1 MDLGAAT
8 HPGLVRPGNEDGF
21 YASRK
26 LGVFAVADGMG
37 GHEHGELASQITLKA
52 IEADAEK
59 LAAASP
65 IELPT
70 LLHET
75 LQAANNEIILQ
86 AQSTDAQHRM
96 GTTVVLA
103 SICGDRL
110 YFAHIGDSRLYL
122 LRGDAFSQL
131 TRDHS
136 LVQSLVDKG
145 EITPDE
151 AAIHPLRHQITRV
164 VGGDDQVAPEIA
176 SQALEPGDRIL
187 LCTDGLSGA
196 VDQEL
201 IKLIMSKRIS
211 SQHKADALVK
221 AALAAGGPDNITA
234 VVIGYQHPRPLA
246 PAKANPAKQA
256 HTLSR
261 LQSGII
267 TMMVLLIACA
277 AYAYLAH
284 QNPRYN
290 IQSDNGTP
298 PYLAMY
304 KSWPLLPFLPKEKM
318 LVENGLNEILFEDAR
333 DSANLKKAKSGMAEK
348 EIGDSLL
355 QKIAEDTSSKL
366 AQDTKKSLN
375 IGDVSAARSTLN
387 RMHAINVA
395 VNKDRVIE
403 LEQEVS
409 QQEATK
415 AIPNK

>member
-8 HPGLVRPGNEDGF
+8 DPGLVRPGNEDGF

-37 GHEHGELASQITLKA
+37 GHEDGELASKITLKA
-52 IEADAEK
+52 IESNAEK

-70 LLHET
+70 FLHET
-75 LQAANNEIILQ
+75 LQAANTEIIAQ
-86 AQSTDAQHRM
+86 ADTADVQHRM
-96 GTTVVLA
+96 GATVVLA

-164 VGGDDQVAPEIA
+164 VGGDDQVSPEIA

-196 VDQEL
+196 VDQEE
-201 IKLIMSKRIS
+201 IKQILSKRIS
-211 SQHKADALVK
+211 SQQKADALVK
-221 AALAAGGPDNITA
+221 AALAAGGPDNIT
-234 VVIGYQHPRPLA
+234 VVVVGYQHPRPIA
-246 PAKANPAKQA
+246 QKSDPGKQV
-256 HTLSR
+256 HSLSK
-261 LQSGII
+261 LQSGMI
-267 TMMVLLIACA
+267 TVMVLLLMFAGYVYMA
-277 AYAYLAH
+277 R
-284 QNPRYN
+284 QNPRYI
-290 IQSDNGTP
+290 IQPDGGVP
-298 PYLAMY
+298 QRLALY
-304 KSWPLLPFLPKEKM
+304 KSWPMLPFLAREKM
-318 LVENGLNEILFEDAR
+318 VVAPGMDAILFDDAK
-333 DSANLKKAKSGMAEK
+333 DTQNLKKAKKGVAEQI
-348 EIGDSLL
+348 IGDAML
-355 QKIAEDTSSKL
+355 QKIAEDTSLKL
-366 AQDTKKSLN
+366 ALDTKKALN
-375 IGDVSAARSTLN
+375 NGDPVAARVILK
-387 RMHAINVA
+387 RMSDIG
-395 VNKDRVIE
+395 VNKDMIRD

-409 QQEATK
+409 QAEQNK
-415 AIPNK
+415 ALAPK